1 MPVAEPAANSEP
13 AAEAGEQA
21 AGEAPAEQPVATTEG
36 DANATADAAA
46 AATATEPQ
54 VDEEAV
60 RKHGL
65 AKARAE
71 KLLKAMGAR

>member
-21 AGEAPAEQPVATTEG
+21 AAETPAEQPVATTEG
-36 DANATADAAA
+36 DATATADAAA
-46 AATATEPQ
+46 ETATEPQ

>member
-1 MPVAEPAANSEP
+1 MPIAELATIGEP

-21 AGEAPAEQPVATTEG
+21 AAGTPAEQPISTTEG
-36 DANATADAAA
+36 DATATADAAA
-46 AATATEPQ
+46 ETATEPQ

>member
-1 MPVAEPAANSEP
+1 MPVAEPATIGEP
-13 AAEAGEQA
+13 AAEAGEPA
-21 AGEAPAEQPVATTEG
+21 AADTPAEQAATIDG
-36 DANATADAAA
+36 DATATADAAA
-46 AATATEPQ
+46 ETATEPQ